1 MAESKKKQNQMNS
14 TALGQL
20 QDHICALVNGL
31 LKFMFWLTF
40 YPGFDLDEHGK
51 PLKSVSSKSSRYTH
65 VHSIKRLRKELEAV
79 VEHVLREADVMLPM
93 PEQLVDIRLYAI
105 CWVVR
110 WLVRRPDSP
119 LREPLL
125 NPSSLKTDAGTAEE
139 QRETTTEKSK
149 AKAKGKSKAR
159 PKLFGD
165 DFLEPYLDCL
175 KEDWS
180 LTDADVATFR
190 EALDSMVR
198 KMYRSMD
205 DLIDGEAVKPDWP
218 QELNQD
224 FVDSHASMGRNA
236 PLSDVL
242 ADLVAMLFVGALYGG
257 GDLRWEFGYLRTSR
271 GMSLKTKG
279 AANGF
284 QKSAE
289 RNGVLVTYPVLTRV
303 GYDATSADE
312 LDYVICAEPLHLKNT
327 NYVLFGRFI
336 RDSIIHDNTLGE
348 MTYIRLTDWRL
359 NDSYLAGVSKWHAI
373 IAKCTDGGWVLLD
386 WESTFGTL
394 VISRSGECKVV
405 GGIGNDHTWQLL
417 TNGDLICFGHT
428 DKDGVLRAD
437 AQLPCY
443 LFNRGIDHQDMPD
456 LRTRRHAS

>member
-51 PLKSVSSKSSRYTH
+51 PLESVSSKSSRYTH

-79 VEHVLREADVMLPM
+79 VEHVLREANVMLPM
-93 PEQLVDIRLYAI
+93 PEQLVARRLYAI

-139 QRETTTEKSK
+139 LRETTAEKSK

-205 DLIDGEAVKPDWP
+205 DLIDGEAVEPDWP

-271 GMSLKTKG
+271 GMSLKTKS

-289 RNGVLVTYPVLTRV
+289 RNGVLDTYPVLTRV

-312 LDYVICAEPLHLKNT
+312 LDYVICSEPLRLKNT
-327 NYVLFGRFI
+327 VNVQFGRAMRDVVMYNKEGKGTTFI
-336 RDSIIHDNTLGE
+336 RLS
-348 MTYIRLTDWRL
+348 DWRL
-359 NDSYLAGVSKWHAI
+359 NDTYMAGVSKRHAI
-373 IAKCTDGGWVLLD
+373 IAKGTDGTWELRD
-386 WESTFGTL
+386 WQSTFGTL
-394 VISRSGECKVV
+394 VISRSGERKVV
-405 GGIGNDHTWQLL
+405 GGIGNDHTSQRLM
-417 TNGDLICFGHT
+417 NGDLICFGHT
-428 DKDGVLRAD
+428 NKDGEPRAD

-443 LFNRGIDHQDMPD
+443 LFNRAIDHRDMPD
-456 LRTRRHAS
+456 LRTRRHVS